1 MSQFS
6 GKQYK
11 GAKRVLKELKRE
23 EAEKRQ
29 AESRKNRALLDSL
42 VEPLTEVISAEE
54 VAEAVGI
61 VVNANPGPVVPGLV
75 KRNRKV
81 RGVVRNQ
88 RKTEE

>member
-23 EAEKRQ
+23 EAEARQREHNKRQ
-29 AESRKNRALLDSL
+29 ALIDSL
-42 VEPLTEVISAEE
+42 TEPLTEVLSAEE
-54 VAEAVGI
+54 VAEAAGI

-88 RKTEE
+88 RKSE